1 MTDNRFH
8 RIDEIFRA
16 ALHEPEAS
24 RHAFVREQAGGDDSL
39 ASEVLQLLEEDA
51 ASLGALDK
59 PALGGPLDLEE
70 LVGAAGQPAALP
82 ERIGRYRVIRCI
94 GRGGMGVVYEAE
106 QESPKRTVALKVI
119 NPGAA
124 AAAAARRLAHEAHL
138 LGRLQHPGIAHVFE
152 AGVFETAAGPQP
164 YFAMEFIRGEPL
176 DDYAV
181 RKRLDARARLD
192 LLARICDAVH
202 HAHQRGVIHRDL
214 KPANILVDHDG
225 QPRVLDFGVARA
237 TDADIQVTTMQTN
250 VGQLLGTVPY
260 MSPEQAAGDPNDIDA
275 RSDVYAL
282 GVVAYELLAG
292 RMPYDISGRL
302 LHEAI
307 RVIRETEPT
316 SLSSLDRTL
325 AGDIETIVRK
335 ALEKDRLRRYQ
346 SAEAFA
352 ADIRRYLGEQPISAR
367 RPSALYELRKFARRN
382 RPLVAG
388 VGAAFVVLIAGV
400 AATAWQAVAATNA
413 RNEAERQRDTLA
425 AVNAFLND
433 DLLASADPKRLVG
446 EGEVTL
452 LDAIADAAVDL
463 DTRFADSPEAEGVIR
478 ETVGT
483 AYLNRDRVAE
493 AIPHLQR
500 ALELAR
506 ATDAPPDVLV
516 GRLNLAGMAAYD
528 EDRLDDAV
536 ALFQESIDIVERAPG
551 IEPAL
556 AISAY
561 GMLGSTLSW
570 QGDMERAL
578 ELATIA
584 ADLGREHMPD
594 TADFAATLATI
605 AQLQAAL
612 DGAEA
617 ALPVARESVQAYA
630 RAVGPKHPDALIAAN
645 NLAGLL
651 VTAGQTDEAEPIF
664 LEVLDARLRTLGA
677 EHSDVFITK
686 AHLARLYAAQERF
699 EEAERLGVEAYES
712 FVSLYGAQHRYA
724 RGVAGV
730 VAGVYQ
736 RWGREADADAWRAR
750 AEAAPDPEADS
761 ESDRG
766 SN

>member
-1 MTDNRFH
+1 MTDNRFQ
-8 RIDEIFRA
+8 RVDEIFRA
-16 ALHEPEAS
+16 ALREPEDS
-24 RHAFVREQAGGDDSL
+24 RYDFVQTQAAGDESL
-39 ASEVLQLLEEDA
+39 ADEVLALLDEDA

-59 PALGGPLDLEE
+59 PALGAPLDLER
-70 LVGAAGQPAALP
+70 LVSAADEPAALP
-82 ERIGRYRVIRCI
+82 EHIGRYRVVRCI

-119 NPGAA
+119 NPGVA

-164 YFAMEFIRGEPL
+164 YFAMELIRGEPL
-176 DDYAV
+176 DDYAA
-181 RKRLDARARLD
+181 RNRLDARARLE
-192 LLARICDAVH
+192 LVARAADAVH
-202 HAHQRGVIHRDL
+202 HAHQRGVVHRDL
-214 KPANILVDHDG
+214 KPANILVDHTG
-225 QPRVLDFGVARA
+225 QPRILDFGVARA

-335 ALEKDRLRRYQ
+335 ALEKEKDRRYQ

-352 ADIRRYLGEQPISAR
+352 EDIRRYLGEQPISAR
-367 RPSALYELRKFARRN
+367 RPSTLYELRKFARRN

-388 VGAAFVVLIAGV
+388 VGAAFVVLILGV
-400 AATAWQAVAATNA
+400 VATLWQAVAATAA
-413 RNEAERQRDTLA
+413 RHEAERQRDTLA
-425 AVNAFLND
+425 AVNAFLNN

-446 EGEVTL
+446 EGSVTL

-463 DTRFADSPEAEGVIR
+463 DTRFAGEPEAEGVIR
-478 ETVGT
+478 ETIGT
-483 AYLNRDRVAE
+483 AYLNRDRVAD
-493 AIPHLQR
+493 AIPHLER
-500 ALELAR
+500 ALDLAR
-506 ATDAPPDVLV
+506 DTGADPDVLV
-516 GRLNLAGMAAYD
+516 SRLNLLGMAAYD
-528 EDRLDDAV
+528 EDRLDDAERRFNEAV
-536 ALFQESIDIVERAPG
+536 AIVERTPDIDA
-551 IEPAL
+551 AA

-561 GMLGSTLSW
+561 GMLSSTLSW
-570 QGDMERAL
+570 KGENRRAL
-578 ELATIA
+578 DLANIA
-584 ADLGREHMPD
+584 ADIGRARLPD
-594 TADFAATLATI
+594 SDDFAAVLATLA
-605 AQLQAAL
+605 QLHAAI

-617 ALPVARESVQAYA
+617 AIPVARESVAAYA
-630 RAVGPKHPDALIAAN
+630 RAIGPEHPDALIAAN

-651 VTAGQTDEAEPIF
+651 VSAGHYSEAEPIF

-686 AHLARLYAAQERF
+686 AHLARLYSRQDRF
-699 EEAERLGVEAYES
+699 EEAERLGVEAYDS
-712 FVSLYGAQHRYA
+712 FVALYGAEHRYA
-724 RGVAGV
+724 RGVASV
-730 VAGVYQ
+730 VAANYQ
-736 RWGREADADAWRAR
+736 RCGRDADADAWRAR
-750 AEAAPDPEADS
+750 VESPAD
-761 ESDRG
+761 
-766 SN
+766 

>member
-1 MTDNRFH
+1 MTDNRFQ
-8 RIDEIFRA
+8 RIEEIFRA
-16 ALHEPEAS
+16 ALREPEQS
-24 RHAFVREQAGGDDSL
+24 RHDFVRAQAAGDDSL
-39 ASEVLQLLEEDA
+39 ADEILGLLDEDA

-59 PALGGPLDLEE
+59 PALGGPLDLDRLTGPADE
-70 LVGAAGQPAALP
+70 PAALP
-82 ERIGRYRVIRCI
+82 ERIGRYRVVRCI

-119 NPGAA
+119 NPGVA

-181 RKRLDARARLD
+181 RRRLDARARLE
-192 LLARICDAVH
+192 LLARVCDAVQ

-214 KPANILVDHDG
+214 KPANILVDHAG

-335 ALEKDRLRRYQ
+335 ALEKDKDRRYQ

-352 ADIRRYLGEQPISAR
+352 DDIRRYLGEQPISAR

-400 AATAWQAVAATNA
+400 AATAWQAVAATRA
-413 RNEAERQRDTLA
+413 RHEAERQRDTLA

-478 ETVGT
+478 ETIGT

-493 AIPHLQR
+493 AIPHLER

-516 GRLNLAGMAAYD
+516 SRLNLIGMAAYD

-536 ALFQESIDIVERAPG
+536 ARFEEAIAVVEATPG
-551 IEPAL
+551 IDPSM

-561 GMLGSTLSW
+561 GMLANTLGW
-570 QGDMERAL
+570 TGDMQRAL
-578 ELATIA
+578 ELGELA
-584 ADLGREHMPD
+584 ADIARAHRPD
-594 TADFAATLATI
+594 SMDLAAVLSSISQFKGQLEGADAAI
-605 AQLQAAL
+605 
-612 DGAEA
+612 
-617 ALPVARESVQAYA
+617 PVARESLEVYR
-630 RAVGPKHPDALIAAN
+630 RAAGAEHPDALIAAN
-645 NLAGLL
+645 NLGGLL
-651 VTAGQTDEAEPIF
+651 VAAARYDEAEPIF
-664 LEVLDARLRTLGA
+664 LEVLEARVRTLGPQ
-677 EHSDVFITK
+677 HSDVFITRG
-686 AHLARLYAAQERF
+686 HLANLYSRIDRF
-699 EEAERLGVEAYES
+699 EEAERHGVESYDS
-712 FVSLYGAQHRYA
+712 FVRLYGPDHRYS
-724 RGVAGV
+724 RRTAGML
-730 VAGVYQ
+730 AGLYE
-736 RWGREADADAWRAR
+736 RWGQPDEAARWRAR
-750 AEAAPDPEADS
+750 ADAAPDPEA
-761 ESDRG
+761 
-766 SN
+766 N